1 MSEICVLGTGMA
13 GFGAAYGLR
22 EAGRNAILFDKQSHY
37 GGHTTSVVYEGKYT
51 FDEGP
56 HVSFTK
62 DDRVRT
68 ILADAVDQKY
78 EVLNTKVNNH
88 WKGYWIKHPAQ
99 VNLYGLP
106 SELVTKI
113 IADYVQAKQ
122 QPPREICNYED
133 WLRASFGNTFAETF
147 PMEYTIK
154 YHTTTAAN
162 LSTDWIGPRLYQA
175 SLEEILRGALAPSTA
190 DVHYIEGFR
199 YPTRGGFVSYLRRF
213 MDQADIRLEHEVVS
227 IDPRRREIR
236 FANGTVG
243 EYSGLIS
250 SVPLPDLI
258 PTIAGT
264 PADVLD
270 AAGRLACS
278 EVVIVNLVVDRDRSH
293 RRPLDLLLRPGHL
306 LRPDQHAS
314 PAVAQQRAARLRQP
328 PGRVLL
334 LEEIPPAR
342 SATRAMHRAGHPGP
356 PEGRR
361 AARVGPDPVPQ
372 HDASRYANVIFDLER
387 ADALKTV
394 HGYLDDL
401 GIAYCGRY
409 GDWRYIWTDESFL
422 SGERAAQKILA
433 GVGNGHRESGD
444 SGHQGGP
451 CYSRRRSSTVPSWWS
466 WSAGW
471 TAAAISPEPFA
482 GANSRTTVSIRWSS
496 R

>member
-1 MSEICVLGTGMA
+1 MSQICVLGTGMA

-22 EAGRNAILFDKQSHY
+22 EAGREAILFDKKSHY
-37 GGHTTSVVYEGKYT
+37 GGHTASFVYEGKYT

-62 DDRVRT
+62 DDRVRA
-68 ILADAVDQKY
+68 ILADAIDQKY

-106 SELVTKI
+106 AELVIKI
-113 IADYVQAKQ
+113 ISDYVQAKQ
-122 QPPREICNYED
+122 QPPKEICNYEE

-154 YHTTTAAN
+154 YHTTEAAN

-175 SLEEILRGALAPSTA
+175 SLDEILRGALVPATP

-199 YPTRGGFVSYLRRF
+199 YPSQGGFVSYLRRF
-213 MDQADIRLEHEVVS
+213 MDQANIRLNHDVVS

-236 FANGTVG
+236 FANGNVA
-243 EYSGLIS
+243 EYAGLIS

-258 PTIAGT
+258 PAIAGT

-278 EVVIVNLVVDRDRSH
+278 ELVIVNLVVDRPELIDAHWTYFYDRDLFFTRISTPH
-293 RRPLDLLLRPGHL
+293 LQSPHNVPPGCGSLQVECYYSRKYHPLDRRPDECIDPVISDLK
-306 LRPDQHAS
+306 
-314 PAVAQQRAARLRQP
+314 
-328 PGRVLL
+328 
-334 LEEIPPAR
+334 
-342 SATRAMHRAGHPGP
+342 
-356 PEGRR
+356 
-361 AARVGPDPVPQ
+361 RVGVLRETDRILFRNTMHLQ
-372 HDASRYANVIFDLER
+372 YANVIFDLER
-387 ADALKTV
+387 AAALETV
-394 HGYLDDL
+394 HGYLDDV

-422 SGERAAQKILA
+422 SGERAAQKVL
-433 GVGNGHRESGD
+433 
-444 SGHQGGP
+444 GGG
-451 CYSRRRSSTVPSWWS
+451 R
-466 WSAGW
+466 
-471 TAAAISPEPFA
+471 AIS
-482 GANSRTTVSIRWSS
+482 RD
-496 R
+496 